1 MNKMRTCVKDVSLL
15 SLVAWSIL
23 SMTGAA
29 TAQTDSATAI
39 NLPQQYSATAI
50 GQAGTIAGKTFGVNV
65 YLTGLTS
72 DEQRQELLAT
82 LKSKGQDGVVS
93 AMEKLPDLG
102 RVSPVGSVGSGF
114 RYVRAHKTPDGG
126 MQVTMATNRPISF
139 GELYNFTRSSQYP
152 IGMVTLN
159 VDKDGN
165 GTGLLYGAC
174 KVKFNKKGELEVENF
189 GQKPW
194 RLANVRLQK

>member
-1 MNKMRTCVKDVSLL
+1 MKKLQTCVMNATLL
-15 SLVAWSIL
+15 PLLAWLIL
-23 SMTGAA
+23 GMTSAA
-29 TAQTDSATAI
+29 TAQVDAAI
-39 NLPQQYSATAI
+39 IDLPQQYSATAI
-50 GQAGTIAGKTFGVNV
+50 GQAGAIAGKTFGVNV
-65 YLTGLTS
+65 YLTGLSS

-93 AMEKLPDLG
+93 ALEKLPDLG
-102 RVSPVGSVGSGF
+102 RVSPIGSVGSGF

-126 MQVTMATNRPISF
+126 LQITMATNRPISF

-152 IGMVTLN
+152 IGIVTLS

-174 KVKFNKKGELEVENF
+174 KVKFNKKGELDVEHY

-194 RLANVRLQK
+194 RLANVRRQK